1 MWRRTYWVFRRDFIA
16 YFHSPAAYVTMV
28 GFLFLN
34 GLVLNFEIG
43 PGRAG
48 GDVDIALR
56 LLFAN
61 YFFWVLM
68 LAVPPLMTMRLLA
81 EERRSGTADLLMT
94 APVRT
99 GEVVLGKYAA
109 AFLFT
114 AFVWSLLLIDVAL
127 LAVRL
132 PAGAE
137 MDWGKI
143 AAIYAGILG
152 LEAFFTAVGLWASAF
167 SRNQVVAAVL
177 ALSIAMLIF
186 LVGTYHELFSDEPY
200 EQLLYGFVSVISH
213 FVRDFAVGVVDLRYL
228 ALYAI
233 GTAIALS
240 MTVWTFE
247 ARKWR

>member
-1 MWRRTYWVFRRDFIA
+1 MWRRIYWVFRRDFVA

-34 GLVLNFEIG
+34 GMVLNFEIG

-48 GDVDIALR
+48 GDVDLALR
-56 LLFAN
+56 LLFGN
-61 YFFWVLM
+61 PFFWILM
-68 LAVPPLMTMRLLA
+68 LAVPPLVTMRLLA

-109 AFLFT
+109 GFLFT
-114 AFVWSLLLIDVAL
+114 AFVWSLLLVDVAL

-132 PAGAE
+132 PPGAG
-137 MDWGKI
+137 MDWGKV
-143 AAIYAGILG
+143 AAIYAGVLG
-152 LEAFFTAVGLWASAF
+152 LEAFFTAAGLWASAF

-177 ALSIAMLIF
+177 ALSVNLVIF
-186 LVGTYHELFSDEPY
+186 VVGTYQRLFSDEPY
-200 EQLLYGFVSVISH
+200 EQLLYGFVSVVSH
-213 FVRDFAVGVVDLRYL
+213 FVNDFAAGVVDLRYM

-240 MTVWTFE
+240 MTAWTFE